1 MKKHLILSALA
12 ALPAM
17 VISCQQTTE
26 GEETV
31 DGTQKEIRLS
41 TTVSLMDVKA
51 SFPQTDTQLA
61 EGSQVRV
68 WVDENDRTAVPLYE
82 NNILT
87 ANGNGGLYGGETM
100 YYPAS
105 GNPVNVYALKTNASI
120 GADPYPDGTL
130 QHTVSTGQTD
140 LEGFASSDLLY
151 AREENVENGTAAV
164 ALTFYHLLSKV
175 QVAVAL
181 SEGLAK
187 EDIAGVEINGT
198 KILAGFALDKSVSPD
213 AVEIN
218 AGGEIQTIVIG
229 HDISETL
236 DSPAYNDAVIVPQ
249 TVEEGTPFIV
259 VTLADSSRLA
269 YRLTEN
275 KTFSARTAYQY
286 YIQVK
291 RDGLSVTTSVADWL
305 PGGLVEGEAGEV
317 L

>member
-26 GEETV
+26 GEDIV

-68 WVDENDRTAVPLYE
+68 WVDENDRTAIPLYE

-105 GNPVNVYALKTNASI
+105 GNPVNVYALKTNAPT
-120 GADPYPDGTL
+120 GADSYPEEAL
-130 QHTVSTGQTD
+130 QHTVSTRQTD

-151 AREENVENGTAAV
+151 AREENVENGTASV
-164 ALTFYHLLSKV
+164 ALTFYHLLAKV

-181 SEGLAK
+181 SDGLVK
-187 EDIAGVEINGT
+187 EDIAGIEIDGT
-198 KILAGFALDKSVSPD
+198 KIMAGFVLGKFVSPD
-213 AVEIN
+213 AVEIS
-218 AGGEIQTIVIG
+218 AGGESRTIAIG
-229 HDISETL
+229 TDISETL

-259 VTLADSSRLA
+259 VTLADGSRLA

-286 YIQVK
+286 HILVK
-291 RDGLSVTTSVADWL
+291 RDGLSVTTNVTDWL
-305 PGGLVEGEAGEV
+305 PGGMVEGEAGEV